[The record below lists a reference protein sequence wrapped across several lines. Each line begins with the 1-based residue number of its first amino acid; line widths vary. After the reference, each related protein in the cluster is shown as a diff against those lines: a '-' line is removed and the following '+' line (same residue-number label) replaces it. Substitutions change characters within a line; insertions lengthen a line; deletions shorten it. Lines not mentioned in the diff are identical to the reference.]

1 MWSRADLKERG
12 RNAFRRNYWKSVL
25 VSLVLMILLSGSG
38 SSSSGGRNLLDNNPI
53 NTIEDSELFADDYNY
68 DDYDYNGDD
77 YDYNG
82 DDYDYDYDDYDYDSN
97 DYDLYYDDGSYA
109 GSSNEDADSDLGITN
124 FLAMGIFGAIGI
136 GMTLLFVAIA
146 VSIKIFICN
155 PIEVGGCRF
164 FIENSY
170 GTPGAGLLFY
180 AFQSGYYGKIALTL
194 FLRNLFTVLW
204 ALLLFIPGIVKA
216 YEYRMIPYLL
226 ADNPEMD
233 RQDAFRISKEM
244 MNGEKMNAFILDL
257 SFIGWNLLSAITF
270 GLVGVFYSNPYENAT
285 DAELYLELKRQYMGT
300 RTGYTEWY

>member
-1 MWSRADLKERG
+1 MKKEGIYMWSRADLKERG

-38 SSSSGGRNLLDNNPI
+38 SSSSGGRNLLNNNPI
-53 NTIEDSELFADDYNY
+53 NTIEDNELFVDDYNY
-68 DDYDYNGDD
+68 DDYDYDYDGDD
-77 YDYNG
+77 YD
-82 DDYDYDYDDYDYDSN
+82 

-109 GSSNEDADSDLGITN
+109 GSSNEDADSGLGITN
-124 FLAMGIFGAIGI
+124 ILAMGIFGAIGV
-136 GMTLLFVAIA
+136 GMLLFCGAIA
-146 VSIKIFICN
+146 ISIKVFICN

-170 GTPGAGLLFY
+170 ETPGAGLLFY
-180 AFQSGYYGKIALTL
+180 AFQSGYYGKIVLTL

-204 ALLLFIPGIVKA
+204 SLLLFIPGIVKA

-233 RQDAFRISKEM
+233 RQEAFRISKEM
-244 MNGEKMNAFILDL
+244 MDGEKMNAFVLDL

-300 RTGYTEWY
+300 GTGYF